1 MKYVRPITF
10 KRNTVFDSMKHY
22 GVAASTI
29 ADIASFIDNDKDDQE
44 AITRA
49 SSKSSGDARVMQ
61 EVSYFLSW

>member
-1 MKYVRPITF
+1 MKCAKPKNF

-29 ADIASFIDNDKDDQE
+29 AEIASFIDNDKDDQE

-49 SSKSSGDARVMQ
+49 SSKSSGDARVMH
-61 EVSYFLSW
+61 EVSYLLGW